1 MGYENRIYVVNKY
14 KSKGF
19 EESVKDYFACEVI
32 ATFNLCGIDCDIR
45 NKIESFPDTD
55 CYIWVND
62 TPITT
67 DCYGRAIKEIPLK
80 EAIKIFSYASAV
92 HDYRRYEPCASLLR
106 GFNPQEWDDLVV
118 LSYGY

>member
-14 KSKGF
+14 KTKGF
-19 EESVKDYFACEVI
+19 DESVKDYFGCELV
-32 ATFNLCGIDCDIR
+32 AMFNLCGIDNDVR
-45 NKIESFPDTD
+45 DKIESYPDTD

-62 TPITT
+62 KPTTT
-67 DCYGRAIKEIPLK
+67 DCYGRAIKEIPLT
-80 EAIKIFSYASAV
+80 EAVKLFGYASAV

-106 GFNPQEWDDLVV
+106 GFNPQEWENLVV